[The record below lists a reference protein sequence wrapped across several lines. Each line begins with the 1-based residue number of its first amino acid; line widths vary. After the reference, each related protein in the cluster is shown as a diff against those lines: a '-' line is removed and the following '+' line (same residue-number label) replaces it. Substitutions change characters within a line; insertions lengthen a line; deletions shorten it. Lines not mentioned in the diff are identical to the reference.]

1 MSQLSVT
8 RPLPLEH
15 LQLSAELDGTH
26 GTNRNTGKGLLIDA
40 HNDLEALNSWLEEF
54 KDSPQT
60 YRNYRKEIERLLLW
74 SLLVLNKPFSSLNR
88 DDLRKYAEFL
98 ASPTPTDQWC
108 GPRRPRHSKEWRPF
122 LGPLSESSRH
132 QALVVIGAAFG
143 YLSDA
148 GYLLGNPVKLLR
160 RKQAKSTNKNT
171 VERFLEQELW
181 QYVWNFIEK
190 LPEKSLREREHK
202 ARIRFLFHL
211 LYLLGPRV
219 SEVANLQMS
228 DFRES
233 RGKWWC
239 YILGKGNKRD
249 KVPVNDSMLSALIDY
264 RRFLDLSDLPQQ
276 DENTSVLRS
285 VKGNQGISSNMIYRI
300 VKKIFNQTAESLE
313 TDMPD
318 YAFKLKRASTHWMR
332 HTAMTHLADRGVD
345 LHHIRQTARHNDIN
359 TTSRYLH
366 ADEERWHDS
375 LSTHTPIDDR

>member
-1 MSQLSVT
+1 MV
-8 RPLPLEH
+8 
-15 LQLSAELDGTH
+15 AG
-26 GTNRNTGKGLLIDA
+26 
-40 HNDLEALNSWLEEF
+40 F
-54 KDSPQT
+54 KTVGFRSNAPAG
-60 YRNYRKEIERLLLW
+60 
-74 SLLVLNKPFSSLNR
+74 PFSSLNR
-88 DDLRKYAEFL
+88 DDLRMYEEFL
-98 ASPTPTDQWC
+98 ASPTPAHQWC
-108 GPRRPRHSKEWRPF
+108 GPRRPRHSEEWRPF

-160 RKQAKSTNKNT
+160 RKRAKSSNKNT

-181 QYVWNFIEK
+181 LYVWNFIED

-219 SEVANLQMS
+219 SEVANIQMS

-239 YILGKGNKRD
+239 YILGKGNKRE
-249 KVPVNDSMLSALIDY
+249 KVPVNGSMLSALIDY
-264 RRFLDLSDLPQQ
+264 RRFLDLPDLPSLN
-276 DENTSVLRS
+276 ESTPVLRS
-285 VKGNQGISSNMIYRI
+285 VKGNRSISPNMIYRI
-300 VKKIFNQTAESLE
+300 VKKIFNQVSDSLE
-313 TDMPD
+313 AVKPEF
-318 YAFKLKRASTHWMR
+318 AFKLKKASTHWMR

>member
-1 MSQLSVT
+1 MSELSVT

-15 LQLSAELDGTH
+15 LQLGTELDGTH
-26 GTNRNTGKGLLIDA
+26 GTNRNTGNGLLIDA

-88 DDLRKYAEFL
+88 DDLRAYEAFL
-98 ASPTPTDQWC
+98 ACPTPAEQWC
-108 GPRRPRHSKEWRPF
+108 GPRRPRHSDEWRPF

-160 RKQAKSTNKNT
+160 RKKAKSTNKNT

-181 QYVWNFIEK
+181 NYVWEFIEG
-190 LPEKSLREREHK
+190 LPEQSLREREHK

-264 RRFLDLSDLPQQ
+264 RRFLDLSDLPNLG
-276 DENTSVLRS
+276 ENAPALRS
-285 VKGNQGISSNMIYRI
+285 VKGSQAISSNMIYRI
-300 VKKIFNQTAESLE
+300 VKQVFNQAADIIEVKKPE
-313 TDMPD
+313 F
-318 YAFKLKRASTHWMR
+318 AFKLRKASTHWMR

-345 LHHIRQTARHNDIN
+345 VHHVRQTARHSDIN

-366 ADEERWHDS
+366 ADEERWHNS
-375 LSTHTPIDDR
+375 MSEHSIDEP

>member
-1 MSQLSVT
+1 M
-8 RPLPLEH
+8 
-15 LQLSAELDGTH
+15 
-26 GTNRNTGKGLLIDA
+26 
-40 HNDLEALNSWLEEF
+40 
-54 KDSPQT
+54 
-60 YRNYRKEIERLLLW
+60 
-74 SLLVLNKPFSSLNR
+74 NKPFSSLNR
-88 DDLRKYAEFL
+88 DDLRVYEEFL
-98 ASPTPTDQWC
+98 ASPVPTKQWC
-108 GPRRPRHSKEWRPF
+108 GPRRPRHSDEWRPF

-160 RKQAKSTNKNT
+160 RKRAKSSNKNT

-181 QYVWNFIEK
+181 LYVWNFIED

-249 KVPVNDSMLSALIDY
+249 KVPVNESMLSALIDY
-264 RRFLDLSDLPQQ
+264 RQFLDLSGLPAS
-276 DENTSVLRS
+276 DENTPVLRS
-285 VKGNQGISSNMIYRI
+285 LKGSQSISSNMIYRI
-300 VKKIFNQTAESLE
+300 VKKIFNQTADSLE
-313 TDMPD
+313 TEKPD
-318 YAFKLKRASTHWMR
+318 YAFKLRKASTHWMR
-332 HTAMTHLADRGVD
+332 HTAMTHLADRGID

-366 ADEERWHDS
+366 ADEEHWHFA
-375 LSTHTPIDDR
+375 LAQHQIEKK

>member
-1 MSQLSVT
+1 MSELSVT

-15 LQLSAELDGTH
+15 LQMGSELDGTH
-26 GTNRNTGKGLLIDA
+26 GTNRNTGNGLLIDA

-88 DDLRKYAEFL
+88 DDLRAYEAFL
-98 ASPTPTDQWC
+98 ACPTPAEQWC
-108 GPRRPRHSKEWRPF
+108 GPRRPRHSDEWRPF

-160 RKQAKSTNKNT
+160 RKKAKSTNKNT

-181 QYVWNFIEK
+181 NYVWEFIEG
-190 LPEKSLREREHK
+190 LPEQSLREREHK

-249 KVPVNDSMLSALIDY
+249 KVPANESMLSALIDY
-264 RRFLDLSDLPQQ
+264 RRFLDLSDLPTL
-276 DENTSVLRS
+276 DENTPVLRS
-285 VKGNQGISSNMIYRI
+285 VKGSQSISSNMIYRI
-300 VKKIFNQTAESLE
+300 VKKIFNQAADSIEFE
-313 TDMPD
+313 KPE
-318 YAFKLKRASTHWMR
+318 YAFKLRKASTHWMR
-332 HTAMTHLADRGVD
+332 HTAMTHLADQGVD
-345 LHHIRQTARHNDIN
+345 LHHIRQTARHSDIN
-359 TTSRYLH
+359 TTSRYVH
-366 ADEERWHDS
+366 SDEELWHNS
-375 LSTHTPIDDR
+375 VKSHNP

>member
-1 MSQLSVT
+1 MTHLSVT
-8 RPLPLEH
+8 HPLPLER
-15 LQLSAELDGTH
+15 LQLNSEFDGTF
-26 GTNRNTGKGLLIDA
+26 GSNRNSGNGLLINA
-40 HNDLEALNSWLEEF
+40 QNDLEALNSWLEEF

-88 DDLRKYAEFL
+88 DDLRAYEQFL
-98 ASPTPTDQWC
+98 ASPTPAAQWC

-122 LGPLSESSRH
+122 LGPLSETSRH

-160 RKQAKSTNKNT
+160 RKRAKSTNNNT

-181 QYVWNFIEK
+181 SHVWSFIEE

-228 DFRES
+228 DFRET

-239 YILGKGNKRD
+239 YILGKGNKRE
-249 KVPVNDSMLSALIDY
+249 KVPVNNSMLLALIDY
-264 RRFLDLSDLPQQ
+264 RRFLDLSDLPTA
-276 DENTSVLRS
+276 DEHTPVLRS
-285 VKGNQGISSNMIYRI
+285 LKGNRGVSSNMIYRI
-300 VKKIFNQTAESLE
+300 VKKLFNQTADSLE
-313 TDMPD
+313 IQKREQ
-318 YAFKLKRASTHWMR
+318 AFKLRKASTHWMR
-332 HTAMTHLADRGVD
+332 HTAMTHLADIGVD
-345 LHHIRQTARHNDIN
+345 LHHLRQTARHNDIN

-366 ADEERWHDS
+366 ADEERWHKS
-375 LSTHTPIDDR
+375 VGKHKI